1 MSLNSCERKGIALN
15 VRAGASGF
23 MQGHV
28 LYPQALLEK
37 IMPGTPEAMRNND
50 GVREGDQ
57 ERQKRCSHRD
67 GVSGIS
73 VKGPCCQ

>member
-1 MSLNSCERKGIALN
+1 
-15 VRAGASGF
+15 

-28 LYPQALLEK
+28 LYPRALLEK

-57 ERQKRCSHRD
+57 ERQKSRSHRD

-73 VKGPCCQ
+73 VKAPRCR